1 MADSLL
7 TLPRPLLLR
16 VWLRTFLL
24 QASWNFECLQGL
36 GVAYVLAPAL
46 RYYYRDEELARAYG
60 RHTEYFNTHPYLAPA
75 LLGTM
80 LNLEEEG
87 RRSGSD
93 AGVAEF
99 RNIMMAPCAAM
110 GDAFFWGGLRP
121 LAAVLALFFALH
133 GELLAPL
140 VLLAVF
146 NFPHLLIRWQGFWL
160 GYHGGLEIVDR
171 LQQWRLP
178 DRAIRLKQGTV
189 ILLGLLCADLTMST
203 LLQERHDAAWGVVLI
218 PLALLVGVLTRF
230 GVSPMLQV
238 LGGAML
244 LLICSHSGG

>member
-1 MADSLL
+1 MADTLL
-7 TLPRPLLLR
+7 TLPRRLLLR
-16 VWLRTFLL
+16 VWMRTFLL

-46 RYYYRDEELARAYG
+46 RFHYRNEELAQAYG

-75 LLGTM
+75 LLGAM

-87 RRSGSD
+87 RRSGTD
-93 AGVAEF
+93 VGVAEF

-133 GELLAPL
+133 GVLFAPL

-146 NFPHLLIRWQGFWL
+146 NVPHLLIRWQGFWC
-160 GYHGGLEIVDR
+160 GYRGGLEIVDR

-189 ILLGLLCADLTMST
+189 VLLGLLCADLTIAT
-203 LLQERHDAAWGVVLI
+203 LQHEERGVVWGVVLI
-218 PLALLVGVLTRF
+218 PLALLVGLLTRL

-238 LGGAML
+238 LGGGML
-244 LLICSHSGG
+244 LLFCTGTGG